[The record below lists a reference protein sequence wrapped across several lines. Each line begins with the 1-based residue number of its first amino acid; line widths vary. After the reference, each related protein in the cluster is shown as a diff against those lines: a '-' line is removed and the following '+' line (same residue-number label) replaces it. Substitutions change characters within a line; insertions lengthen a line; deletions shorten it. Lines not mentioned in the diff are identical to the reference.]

1 MKCIFANN
9 LHPSNKML
17 SVYIMASLPLNHY
30 NQKKE
35 TSGLNCDSLVASQV
49 PVGRLSLS
57 SLVHQRTGAAKAQPV
72 HWANGAQSRLPNTSR
87 RERMKAA
94 WGTQTCQAR
103 PPKDLRHV
111 ACRATR
117 LRRCH
122 NRHRRNQRR
131 KRRLR
136 SWSSGVALARRS
148 ISPELSAAA
157 ELCQKYGVC
166 SSFVLPWISILLMQN
181 IFLEW

>member
-17 SVYIMASLPLNHY
+17 SVYIMASSPLNHY

-49 PVGRLSLS
+49 PLGRLSLS

-94 WGTQTCQAR
+94 WGTQTCMSGKASQGSQAHAVQSNTTSEV
-103 PPKDLRHV
+103 P
-111 ACRATR
+111 
-117 LRRCH
+117 
-122 NRHRRNQRR
+122 Q
-131 KRRLR
+131 
-136 SWSSGVALARRS
+136 SSSEKSKKKKVK
-148 ISPELSAAA
+148 IVE
-157 ELCQKYGVC
+157 
-166 SSFVLPWISILLMQN
+166 
-181 IFLEW
+181 